1 MKNILTSLAKSVPF
15 PLALTAASA
24 ASNVVVHKKN
34 LFSGAHGGF
43 GTETLIILKKEMN
56 DLMKTFKSLQNLG
69 ILLKTIEHNIKVK
82 TAENETKEQNGEF
95 LAYY

>member
-1 MKNILTSLAKSVPF
+1 M
-15 PLALTAASA
+15 
-24 ASNVVVHKKN
+24 
-34 LFSGAHGGF
+34 
-43 GTETLIILKKEMN
+43 
-56 DLMKTFKSLQNLG
+56 MKTFKSLQNLG